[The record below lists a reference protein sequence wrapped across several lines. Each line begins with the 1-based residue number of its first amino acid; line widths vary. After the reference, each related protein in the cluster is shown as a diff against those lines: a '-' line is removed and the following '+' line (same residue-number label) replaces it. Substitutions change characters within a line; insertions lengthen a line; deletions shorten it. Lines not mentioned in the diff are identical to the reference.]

1 MQNTFL
7 GVLIAICGNS
17 LIGSSFAVMKVAH
30 MRNTDGGSY
39 LKIPMWWTGT
49 LLMILGELGN
59 LVAYSLAK
67 PSLISPL
74 GAVSVVVNVPMA
86 WIVLGEKASF
96 RNMCG
101 CAMCVLGGYGIVG
114 VVATNSPERE
124 AMTVREF
131 EDLAWRPMFMVF
143 LLIST
148 MESVDLILSRRQTV
162 MSYITVCS
170 LLGGVTVL
178 SIKAVTSFL
187 ILTLQGQNQL
197 VFAMPYFLLPILI
210 VTLLLQVQYLNKAIA
225 QFGTGE
231 VVPTYYVIFTS
242 WAVLGSAILY
252 GDLNETTPHQLFVFI
267 ASLVATS
274 VGVYLVAYQEAPAK
288 HDGARGGGGGERG
301 DEFEDLLEL
310 DDDLEALL

>member
-30 MRNTDGGSY
+30 MRNVEGGSY
-39 LKIPMWWTGT
+39 LKIPMWWAGT
-49 LLMILGELGN
+49 ALMIAGELGN

-74 GAVSVVVNVPMA
+74 GAVSVVINVPVA
-86 WIVLGEKASF
+86 WLLLGEKASL
-96 RNMCG
+96 RNMIG

-114 VVATNSPERE
+114 VVASNASERD
-124 AMTVREF
+124 AITVAEF
-131 EDLAWRPMFMVF
+131 QNMACRPSFMIFLA
-143 LLIST
+143 ISSF
-148 MESVDLILSRRQTV
+148 ESLDLILSGRRTV

-178 SIKAVTSFL
+178 SIKASTSFL
-187 ILTLQGQNQL
+187 ILTLQGRNQMSSPL
-197 VFAMPYFLLPILI
+197 PYALLPVLV

-225 QFGTGE
+225 EFGTSE

-252 GDLNETTPHQLFVFI
+252 GDLNETTTQHLIVFI
-267 ASLVATS
+267 ISFLATS
-274 VGVYLVAYQEAPAK
+274 AGVYLVAYPSESSKSEGIQRAAAAEE
-288 HDGARGGGGGERG
+288 GA
-301 DEFEDLLEL
+301 EDLLLL
-310 DDDLEALL
+310 DDDLESLL